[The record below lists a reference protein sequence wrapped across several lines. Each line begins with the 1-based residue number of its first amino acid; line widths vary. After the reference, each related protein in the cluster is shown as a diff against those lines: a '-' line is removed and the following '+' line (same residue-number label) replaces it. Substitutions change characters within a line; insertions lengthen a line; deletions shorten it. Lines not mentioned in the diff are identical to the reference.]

1 MLQVARAWW
10 QIRHGN
16 VALLVKVTNHL
27 PSDQDG
33 EIDFSTKTKLVS
45 ERTEDRILTMFH
57 ELDHWWVHSRTNL
70 EEKITEKGIDRMSK
84 DDLKAFRQ
92 DLKQIAKSL

>member
-1 MLQVARAWW
+1 MARAWW
-10 QIRHGN
+10 QLKYGA
-16 VALLVKVTNHL
+16 VPLLVNVTNQL
-27 PSDQDG
+27 PADQDG
-33 EIDFSTKTKLVS
+33 EIDYSTKTVLIS
-45 ERTEDRILTMFH
+45 ERTEEPILTMFH